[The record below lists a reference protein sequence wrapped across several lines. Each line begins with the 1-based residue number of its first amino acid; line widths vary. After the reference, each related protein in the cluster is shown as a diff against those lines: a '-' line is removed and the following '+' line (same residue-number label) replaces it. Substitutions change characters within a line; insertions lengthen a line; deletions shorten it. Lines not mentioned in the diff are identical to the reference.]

1 MNLALGIALTLS
13 LQSGDPSFAEEIYPP
28 LNARL
33 EVLTRLR
40 ELERAWM
47 VPRDPQFHAEALR
60 SLEGLAESC
69 FSSGTGACA
78 RRLDRA
84 LMALTPHGGRDG
96 YFNLGLVLSS
106 RLCDRADGTTFI
118 SAEAVYSTT
127 PTMMQLGCTLPE
139 VGGVAVHE
147 DTEETWIL
155 SFPVPLNLRRAN
167 CGDVP
172 MQVSL
177 WPGSYTVPLTTVQI
191 SIVER
196 RDERLAALAKDIEG
210 AREKAPKLELE
221 TAAMLHGLLT
231 SLAKGSTEAHDYPG
245 ARLLAEAEQV
255 VAAARKGERWYGPE
269 RDGEFFLALPTA
281 KSNVR
286 TRVFVPSGL
295 TRDKPAPLVLGLHGR
310 AFDEDT
316 WFDGYGCGQSVKLAR
331 ERGWLFAAPRCD
343 GTETAA
349 DLTEFVRALGTV
361 YPIDPTRV
369 LLVGHSRGGGTALTA
384 LAESPTT
391 FRAVAAIGA
400 ALAPSRASELNQ
412 RPLFLAVGD
421 RDFARASV
429 EALHTALVAVEH
441 HHTTFRLY
449 PNTEH
454 WLCPTDSLP
463 DVFTW
468 FDSQLR

>member
-1 MNLALGIALTLS
+1 MSIALGIALTLS
-13 LQSGDPSFAEEIYPP
+13 LQSGDPSFAQEIYPP

-33 EVLTRLR
+33 EVFTRLR
-40 ELERAWM
+40 ELERLWM
-47 VPRDPQFHAEALR
+47 ASKDANAHAEALR
-60 SLEGLAESC
+60 NLEGLAETC
-69 FSSGTGACA
+69 FSKGTGACA
-78 RRLDRA
+78 QRIDRA
-84 LMALTPHGGRDG
+84 QMALPPQGELRG
-96 YFNLGLVLSS
+96 YRNLGIVLSS
-106 RLCDRADGTTFI
+106 RLCDHSDGTTFV

-139 VGGVAVHE
+139 VGGVAVQE
-147 DTEETWIL
+147 DTEEAWIL
-155 SFPVPLNLRRAN
+155 SFPVPLNLRRAE

-172 MQVSL
+172 MEVSL
-177 WPGSYTVPLTTVQI
+177 WPGDFMIPLTTVQI

-196 RDERLAALAKDIEG
+196 RDERLAALAKDIEA

-255 VAAARKGERWYGPE
+255 IAAAKKGERWYGPE

-281 KSNVR
+281 KSSVR
-286 TRVFVPSGL
+286 TRIFVPSGL
-295 TRDKPAPLVLGLHGR
+295 TKDKPAPLVLGLHGR

-343 GTETAA
+343 GTETAS
-349 DLTEFVRALGTV
+349 DLAEFLRALGTV
-361 YPIDPTRV
+361 YPIDPSRV
-369 LLVGHSRGGGTALTA
+369 LLVGHSRGGGTALAA
-384 LAESPTT
+384 LAESPTS

-400 ALAPSRASELNQ
+400 ALAPSRAQELAH

-421 RDFARASV
+421 HDFARASV
-429 EALHTALVAVEH
+429 EPLHSALVSAETH
-441 HHTTFRLY
+441 PTTFRLY

-454 WLCPTDSLP
+454 WLCPADSLP
-463 DVFTW
+463 DIFTW
-468 FDSQLR
+468 FDSQLE